1 MIRRLLKAKQPH
13 RKQSRPR
20 RGPLAR
26 RLSLQTLEERKLL
39 AVLTNGQ
46 GDGQLLVEVNEQGA
60 FGASLNLAVNIP
72 NRPAQNDVTDAIF
85 NPAGP
90 RIPFGTTYES
100 GIAIRL
106 IAPGTS
112 REFITAGTIGNT
124 GNNLSGF
131 FLDPSPTAAQNNL
144 ERNSRF
150 FWPNTIQ
157 RPANADDIPT
167 GSRLKFDLKQTLVDL
182 EFMGGQDGTALVQE
196 YTIQNVSGAQLDFEL
211 IRYADGDIFST
222 VGGGAGNT
230 PLLDGGGERIFDI
243 RRGVNSVWQT
253 DQALNTAVND
263 PTFYEVQS
271 SLTAVPAAGRWEV
284 GLAGNA
290 LPNKPI
296 GPLLANIIAGMPLA
310 NDVTPA
316 AVDADANDARDA
328 GANADV
334 AIALRQEYLNVPN
347 NGFVVFVSTTI
358 FGHPPRGTAPAPVP
372 QFGRVEGTKF
382 LDSNA
387 NGTRDPGEPGVPG
400 FIIFA
405 DLNTNGV
412 RDAAE
417 PFTSTDQNGM
427 YSLNVPIGMNEIREV
442 NQPFWTQTSPPNGF
456 HLADIMMAGDVI
468 TDLDFGN
475 FPEPGEISG
484 MKFSDDNRNGS
495 RDPGEAPFANVTI
508 FLDQDD
514 DGNFDPAEPNTVTNA
529 QGAYSFVNLQPGDYV
544 VREVIPAG
552 FEQTI
557 PGGDGAYR
565 VTLNPGQTLAD
576 LDFGN
581 VQQLGS
587 ITGLVWNDLNDDGV
601 RQSGEPRLAGVVVY
615 IDENQNGQYNFGER
629 AAITNT
635 LGEYVIDDLLP
646 GPYVV
651 RQIPLPGT
659 TLSAPAAGFHQ
670 VLVFPGLPTP
680 FVNFGNTVRFDF
692 GDAPESYGTLL
703 EDDGARHSIVPGFRL
718 GQSIDAEGDGQPTP
732 DATGDDL
739 NGGGLGD
746 PVHFA
751 VGDQPRDVLL
761 ADVTGDG
768 LLDVVTANFG
778 SDNVSIAHGNG
789 DGTFGPAIEFDTD
802 ANPVAVAAADF
813 DGDGLLDLA
822 VAHEGNAV
830 AVLINAGAGI
840 FLDAETFPA
849 GGAQSDIVASD
860 FDGDGDVDIAVSR
873 PNTDDVVILPNV
885 SDATLDFDPV
895 SAANTYPVGDN
906 PVRLKLGR
914 INGDSLLDMVVVNRN
929 SNNISILRNLG
940 AGFFATAVNHSV
952 STATTSAAGPNDV
965 VIADLDGDLDRDLA
979 VANEISGNVT
989 VMINNG
995 FGVFPNT
1002 AKAVYPVPGSPVAI
1016 TAGMFDGNPGLDL
1029 AVALQSSDSVA
1040 VLSNDGDGM
1049 FPAAA
1054 VFPTGRS
1061 PAAIT
1066 SANLD
1071 GDGIDDIVTANFAA
1085 DTVSVLG
1092 FSGSDEDG
1100 VTFASPFTPG
1110 GVTQITINASAPG
1123 VVNAWIDFNRNGVFD
1138 AADRILTDASVA
1150 AGNNQFFIPTPA
1162 GTAEGPTI
1170 ARFRYSIQPGLGPTG
1185 AALSGEVE
1193 DYQVQV
1199 QAGPGPGPN
1208 AGWTN
1213 LANPEDVD
1221 ANGRVELFD
1230 ALLLVNDL
1238 RMNGIR
1244 NLPPVTNP
1252 PPPPPFLDVNSNGA
1266 VDLNDVLRVINR
1278 ILQQNAA
1285 DTEGEGEFDDPL
1297 DALEP
1302 TIGAIAADVCAAQ

>member
-1 MIRRLLKAKQPH
+1 
-13 RKQSRPR
+13 
-20 RGPLAR
+20 
-26 RLSLQTLEERKLL
+26 
-39 AVLTNGQ
+39 
-46 GDGQLLVEVNEQGA
+46 
-60 FGASLNLAVNIP
+60 
-72 NRPAQNDVTDAIF
+72 
-85 NPAGP
+85 
-90 RIPFGTTYES
+90 
-100 GIAIRL
+100 
-106 IAPGTS
+106 
-112 REFITAGTIGNT
+112 
-124 GNNLSGF
+124 
-131 FLDPSPTAAQNNL
+131 
-144 ERNSRF
+144 
-150 FWPNTIQ
+150 
-157 RPANADDIPT
+157 
-167 GSRLKFDLKQTLVDL
+167 
-182 EFMGGQDGTALVQE
+182 
-196 YTIQNVSGAQLDFEL
+196 
-211 IRYADGDIFST
+211 
-222 VGGGAGNT
+222 
-230 PLLDGGGERIFDI
+230 
-243 RRGVNSVWQT
+243 
-253 DQALNTAVND
+253 
-263 PTFYEVQS
+263 
-271 SLTAVPAAGRWEV
+271 
-284 GLAGNA
+284 
-290 LPNKPI
+290 
-296 GPLLANIIAGMPLA
+296 
-310 NDVTPA
+310 
-316 AVDADANDARDA
+316 
-328 GANADV
+328 
-334 AIALRQEYLNVPN
+334 
-347 NGFVVFVSTTI
+347 
-358 FGHPPRGTAPAPVP
+358 
-372 QFGRVEGTKF
+372 
-382 LDSNA
+382 
-387 NGTRDPGEPGVPG
+387 
-400 FIIFA
+400 
-405 DLNTNGV
+405 
-412 RDAAE
+412 
-417 PFTSTDQNGM
+417 
-427 YSLNVPIGMNEIREV
+427 
-442 NQPFWTQTSPPNGF
+442 
-456 HLADIMMAGDVI
+456 
-468 TDLDFGN
+468 
-475 FPEPGEISG
+475 
-484 MKFSDDNRNGS
+484 
-495 RDPGEAPFANVTI
+495 
-508 FLDQDD
+508 
-514 DGNFDPAEPNTVTNA
+514 
-529 QGAYSFVNLQPGDYV
+529 
-544 VREVIPAG
+544 
-552 FEQTI
+552 
-557 PGGDGAYR
+557 
-565 VTLNPGQTLAD
+565 
-576 LDFGN
+576 
-581 VQQLGS
+581 
-587 ITGLVWNDLNDDGV
+587 
-601 RQSGEPRLAGVVVY
+601 
-615 IDENQNGQYNFGER
+615 
-629 AAITNT
+629 
-635 LGEYVIDDLLP
+635 
-646 GPYVV
+646 
-651 RQIPLPGT
+651 
-659 TLSAPAAGFHQ
+659 
-670 VLVFPGLPTP
+670 
-680 FVNFGNTVRFDF
+680 VRFDF

-1138 AADRILTDASVA
+1138 AADRILTDAPVA